1 MRSLVVAM
9 LLAGAFLVTVDRA
22 QAAMLTFSARPSA
35 TSYLDV
41 ADQQMTISDYGVPA
55 EALSSEES
63 TVSGAHVLKL
73 HATPARNGKLLM
85 MINLGE
91 KVMTDGKTYGE
102 WSHVKYKDSDG
113 WVLTKFLKQ

>member
-22 QAAMLTFSARPSA
+22 QAAVLTFSARPST

-41 ADQQMTISDYGVPA
+41 ADQQMTIGDYGVPA
-55 EALSSEES
+55 EFLASEES
-63 TVSGAHVLKL
+63 TVSGAHVINLRV
-73 HATPARNGKLLM
+73 TPARNGKLLM
-85 MINLGE
+85 KINLGE